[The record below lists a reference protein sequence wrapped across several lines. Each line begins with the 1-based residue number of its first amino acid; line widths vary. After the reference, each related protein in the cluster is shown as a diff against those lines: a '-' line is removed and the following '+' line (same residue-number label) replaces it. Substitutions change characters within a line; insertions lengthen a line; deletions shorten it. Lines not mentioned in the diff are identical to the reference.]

1 MSSAYISEPK
11 TKGKVC
17 LETTLGPIDIELWSR
32 ECPLACRNF
41 VQLCA
46 EGYYNGCIF
55 HRLVRNFIVQTGDPT
70 GTGHGGTSI
79 YGDVFKSEFHQRLKF
94 NRRGLVGMASDKKDQ
109 NGSQFFFTLGEASDL
124 NGKHTLFG
132 RVGGDTIFNLLKMN
146 DYDVDANERPSRIHK
161 ITGVKILENPF
172 SDLKIRSKS
181 EKEEKIGKR
190 KLKEEKIEQIQP
202 KRNTA
207 LLSFGD
213 EMDEY
218 DEEASKFQLKGKS
231 AHDVLV
237 DDISL
242 SKQAAVGPEEI
253 NYKSENSKK
262 VDVDDKEDFME
273 EQAREERMDR
283 IKNKFKSNKK
293 VVQFDESNKNEEEDD
308 IEKIVEDYREAG
320 KRNEMERIKSELKEL
335 QKEYKKS
342 MRGQKEE
349 KQVDEEASTSTGMK
363 MYNKLKLNFK
373 SGTKGVVKT
382 LDPRREEQTI
392 ALLGRFQTRLQRAS
406 VQGVLFDKKVD
417 MSDQKSRE
425 DIILATS
432 EDQGKIDFDAEDIQ
446 GEDWMNHELIA
457 PEDTSGVTKAKD
469 ANMKEENDEW
479 YPINDPRNKMN
490 VRKRTQGGKVPDLFA
505 SADPMAL
512 P

>member
-1 MSSAYISEPK
+1 MSSVYISEPS
-11 TKGKVC
+11 TKGKIC
-17 LETTLGPIDIELWSR
+17 LETTLGEIDIELWSR

-41 VQLCA
+41 VQHCL
-46 EGYYNGCIF
+46 EGYYNGCVF
-55 HRLVRNFIVQTGDPT
+55 HRLVRDFIVQTGDPT
-70 GTGHGGTSI
+70 GTGHGGTSS

-109 NGSQFFFTLGEASDL
+109 NGSQFFFTLGSAPDL

-132 RVGGDTIFNLLKMN
+132 KVVGNTVFNLMKMN
-146 DYDVDANERPSRIHK
+146 EYEVDANERPSRIHK

-172 SDLKIRSKS
+172 SDIKMRSKS
-181 EKEEKIGKR
+181 EKEERLGKR
-190 KLKEEKIEQIQP
+190 KLKDEEKIKQIQP

-213 EMDEY
+213 EIDEY
-218 DEEASKFQLKGKS
+218 DEESSRFQLKGKS
-231 AHDVLV
+231 AHDVL

-242 SKQAAVGPEEI
+242 SREAAVGPEEI
-253 NYKSENSKK
+253 SYKRENSRK
-262 VDVDDKEDFME
+262 VAVRDEEDSLE
-273 EQAREERMDR
+273 GQAREERIDR

-293 VVQFDESNKNEEEDD
+293 VVQFDESYKIEEEDD
-308 IEKIVEDYREAG
+308 VEKIVEDYREAG
-320 KRNEMERIKSELKEL
+320 KRNEITF
-335 QKEYKKS
+335 
-342 MRGQKEE
+342 KEE
-349 KQVDEEASTSTGMK
+349 AGTSTGMK
-363 MYNKLKLNFK
+363 MYNRLKLNFK

-469 ANMKEENDEW
+469 ANMKGENDEW
-479 YPINDPRNKMN
+479 YPISDPRNKMN
-490 VRKRTQGGKVPDLFA
+490 VLKRTQGGKVPDLFA

>member
-46 EGYYNGCIF
+46 EGYYNGCTF

-94 NRRGLVGMASDKKDQ
+94 YRRGLVGMASDKKDQ

-132 RVGGDTIFNLLKMN
+132 RVGGETIFNLIKMN
-146 DYDVDANERPSRIHK
+146 EYDVDANERPGRIHK
-161 ITGVKILENPF
+161 IT
-172 SDLKIRSKS
+172 
-181 EKEEKIGKR
+181 
-190 KLKEEKIEQIQP
+190 
-202 KRNTA
+202 
-207 LLSFGD
+207 D

-253 NYKSENSKK
+253 NHRGENSKK

-308 IEKIVEDYREAG
+308 IEKIVEDYKEAG

-342 MRGQKEE
+342 LRGQKEE
-349 KQVDEEASTSTGMK
+349 KQVDEEASTSTVW
-363 MYNKLKLNFK
+363 NK
-373 SGTKGVVKT
+373 SVVKT

-392 ALLGRFQTRLQRAS
+392 ALLGRFQTRLQRTS

-446 GEDWMNHELIA
+446 GEDWMNHELVA

-490 VRKRTQGGKVPDLFA
+490 VRKRTQGGKVPDLA
-505 SADPMAL
+505 
-512 P
+512 